1 MVTPNSS
8 AARVPFVFSNATS
21 TPDPGTRNPRA
32 KYDNFCAAHSK
43 AYDLTA
49 RPRHADAQEAGQS
62 SASATPPMPVLKG
75 LPLCFID
82 EQELRQPSNTKL
94 RRVIRSH
101 ARRDT
106 DLKRKQ
112 LNAALK
118 SNLETPRSILGKLTP
133 ASLATERPKLPR
145 AKTGGSG
152 SGTGLQHGRSVYYS
166 EAAVGPLTTPSG
178 ENASP
183 HATDRSV
190 NQIHFSCPDFASG
203 Q

>member
-1 MVTPNSS
+1 MVAPNSG
-8 AARVPFVFSNATS
+8 AARVPLAFSNETS
-21 TPDPGTRNPRA
+21 TPDHGTQGPRV
-32 KYDNFCAAHSK
+32 KYEHFCAAHFK

-49 RPRHADAQEAGQS
+49 RPVHTDAQEAGQS
-62 SASATPPMPVLKG
+62 SASAPPPMPVLKG

-133 ASLATERPKLPR
+133 ASLAAERPKLSR
-145 AKTGGSG
+145 AKTESSG
-152 SGTGLQHGRSVYYS
+152 LGTGFQHGRSVSYS
-166 EAAVGPLTTPSG
+166 EAALGPLTTPSG
-178 ENASP
+178 KNTLPVPMPICLLQLAFVVTFP
-183 HATDRSV
+183 YKK
-190 NQIHFSCPDFASG
+190 
-203 Q
+203 